1 MIWLALSACQHIFL
15 ELLNQRFRLW
25 NAPSPPRRLFVVVCT
40 CRRDTRSERAR
51 SWPDVV
57 EMSGVRG
64 GRATPL
70 NSFNYKSKRTRCP
83 RVGVSLECDVQS
95 WHPSAPEESSRAR
108 RNLRQL
114 FLHPRQP
121 DKVLRQIFD
130 SPPRHRAVALP
141 AGPNDEADLCVMKQF
156 LKNLS
161 WNFEGTFAV
170 NGKLGFISCSD
181 ETPRLNFSASGN
193 VCVLVLLWANTLIF
207 EKAVSLNNYVTHA
220 LKYHTKVLLW

>member
-114 FLHPRQP
+114 FLHPRTARQSFKTDFWFTSSP
-121 DKVLRQIFD
+121 SSSRASRGAKRWGGSLR
-130 SPPRHRAVALP
+130 H
-141 AGPNDEADLCVMKQF
+141 E
-156 LKNLS
+156 
-161 WNFEGTFAV
+161 
-170 NGKLGFISCSD
+170 
-181 ETPRLNFSASGN
+181 
-193 VCVLVLLWANTLIF
+193 
-207 EKAVSLNNYVTHA
+207 AVSQKSVLKLWRYVRGQREIRIYIMFRWNTA
-220 LKYHTKVLLW
+220 TEFLREWERVRARSPMSKYIDFRKGRFIK